1 MNKLGLVCGAALL
14 AVVGLGWMV
23 AQAQQPNENPAVA
36 SMGMGMMRG
45 AMHQTVMT
53 PFVLPELQSELGLS
67 TQQVTQLRQLKQE
80 MLSKGKEFSTQIAAK
95 RKELDALLGPGTS
108 KGDQVKKLFEQIA
121 NLRAQQMYTGYETS
135 TKMRAVLTD
144 AQRTKLAAMKPNEFH
159 QAMMSRMTMNDMMEM
174 MQFMGGGGGMMGQM
188 MGGMMGGMMM
198 GQGMMGQG
206 MMGMPGR
213 GMMMRE
219 GMPAAPKQ

>member
-1 MNKLGLVCGAALL
+1 MNKLRFVCGAALL
-14 AVVGLGWMV
+14 GVVGLVMV
-23 AQAQQPNENPAVA
+23 AQAQQPNENPAA
-36 SMGMGMMRG
+36 AGMGMGMMRG

-53 PFVLPELQSELGLS
+53 PFLLPELQPELGLS

-80 MLSKGKEFSTQIAAK
+80 MLLKGKDFSGQITAK

-108 KGDQVKKLFEQIA
+108 KGEVVKKLFEQIA
-121 NLRAQQMYTGYETS
+121 NLRAQLMYTGYETS

-144 AQRTKLAAMKPNEFH
+144 AQRTKLAGMKPNEFH

-174 MQFMGGGGGMMGQM
+174 MQFMGGGGMMGQM

-198 GQGMMGQG
+198 GQGMMG
-206 MMGMPGR
+206 MPGR

-219 GMPAAPKQ
+219 GMPGAPK